1 MKTRVTTRVVHRRR
15 RRKPSAMKGE
25 KKASAES
32 SALALV
38 LLRTHVHGRTTSAA
52 SRTLPKRRAIRGK
65 FAALISKA
73 PQDVPRKDWRDYLD
87 GFSVEHEGQPTQIR
101 AFMPDQSSRLEAH
114 DLPLEGVS
122 VDTSQSETFASVIA
136 GEEARHILRTSFRA
150 QCGSQCLA
158 KMNWRSKLQTAVSQ
172 LYPVARRES
181 KQLDALV

>member
-32 SALALV
+32 STLALV
-38 LLRTHVHGRTTSAA
+38 LLRTHVRGRTTSTA

-73 PQDVPRKDWRDYLD
+73 PQDVPQKDWRDYLD
-87 GFSVEHEGQPTQIR
+87 GFSVEHEGQSTQIR

-122 VDTSQSETFASVIA
+122 VDTSQSEAFASVIA
-136 GEEARHILRTSFRA
+136 GEEAAAHITHVIPRTVRITVLGKNELEIEAADRSVTIVS
-150 QCGSQCLA
+150 CGG
-158 KMNWRSKLQTAVSQ
+158 T
-172 LYPVARRES
+172 
-181 KQLDALV
+181 